1 MGAGGIDISR
11 YEMLIT
17 PILVSGSAFSAA
29 TRIIYMYMFFRATS
43 RDEDNAISSAARG
56 RATSIITLLSG
67 LPIVPRYLILIPPPP
82 RALNFKFGY
91 DTPPKYMGG
100 LKYADVQAMFRELL
114 KKWGSV
120 PASRHNK
127 CWFTAGPLSTT
138 SDQRKINID
147 STSCAAGSPLNP
159 PLNENVL
166 PSIIIILN
174 WSPERPFRD
183 FY

>member
-82 RALNFKFGY
+82 ELSILNSVMTHHPNIWGVSNM
-91 DTPPKYMGG
+91 P
-100 LKYADVQAMFRELL
+100 MFRQCFGNYWKSGGQYLPADTINVGLPLVHCLQRLTNAKSTLIQRLVLL
-114 KKWGSV
+114 GLLWI
-120 PASRHNK
+120 RH
-127 CWFTAGPLSTT
+127 WM
-138 SDQRKINID
+138 RM
-147 STSCAAGSPLNP
+147 SCQ
-159 PLNENVL
+159 V
-166 PSIIIILN
+166 
-174 WSPERPFRD
+174 
-183 FY
+183 